1 MRHTDVLAVAWNGSG
16 TKLATVSIS
25 CISGGDNERRFL
37 YLHIVTAANG
47 EFEREVD
54 LVGGALDGA
63 DDAFFDAPLGW
74 SPCETKI
81 AASSSGHVAESG
93 RRPSGAAS

>member
-54 LVGGALDGA
+54 K
-63 DDAFFDAPLGW
+63 
-74 SPCETKI
+74 E
-81 AASSSGHVAESG
+81 
-93 RRPSGAAS
+93 